1 MSVHD
6 REPVETL
13 GDPDFTGVDAA
24 LRRAGRRARRQAA
37 LAGEPVAV
45 YENGEIVLE
54 HPSAHAG
61 RGRDVHRPG
70 EGRLRPARRR

>member
-24 LRRAGRRARRQAA
+24 LRRAGLRARRQAA

-54 HPSAHAG
+54 GPSAAPDADETPAAPG
-61 RGRDVHRPG
+61 RGAFA
-70 EGRLRPARRR
+70 LRRR